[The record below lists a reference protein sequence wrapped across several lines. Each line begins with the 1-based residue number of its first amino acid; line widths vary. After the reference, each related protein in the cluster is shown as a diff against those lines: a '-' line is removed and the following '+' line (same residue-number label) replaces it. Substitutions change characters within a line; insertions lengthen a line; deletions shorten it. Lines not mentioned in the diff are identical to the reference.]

1 MKLVVAVMHADDAGE
16 CIQALADK
24 GIPTTRLD
32 TKGGF
37 LQKGNATLLCGV
49 SAEQVDDVLEVL
61 RARSKTRTEFLNPM
75 PPLVEP
81 GDLFVPYPV
90 EVEVGGA
97 TVFVLDVER
106 FEKI

>member
-1 MKLVVAVMHADDAGE
+1 MVVAIMHGDDAAD
-16 CIQALADK
+16 CCDALSDK

-32 TKGGF
+32 SRGGF

-49 SAEQVDDVLEVL
+49 SEEQVEVVLDVL
-61 RARSKTRTEFLNPM
+61 RQRSKSRTEFLNPM

-81 GDLFVPYPV
+81 GDFFVPYPV

-97 TVFVLDVER
+97 IVFVLDVDR
-106 FEKI
+106 FEKL

>member
-1 MKLVVAVMHADDAGE
+1 MKMVVAVMHADDATE
-16 CIQALADK
+16 CIEGLADK

-32 TKGGF
+32 SKGGF
-37 LQKGNATLLCGV
+37 LQRGNATLLCGV
-49 SAEQVDDVLEVL
+49 AEEQIEEVLEVL
-61 RARSKTRTEFLNPM
+61 RGHSKTRTEYLNPM

-81 GDLFVPYPV
+81 GDFFVPYPV

-106 FEKI
+106 FEKL

>member
-1 MKLVVAVMHADDAGE
+1 MVFAIMHGDDAAG
-16 CIQALADK
+16 CIEALADK

-32 TKGGF
+32 SRGGF

-49 SAEQVDDVLEVL
+49 SEEQIETVL
-61 RARSKTRTEFLNPM
+61 RVVREHSKSRTDYLSPM

-81 GDLFVPYPV
+81 GDFFVPYPV

-97 TVFVLDVER
+97 IVFVLAVER
-106 FEKI
+106 FEKL